1 MKSLLSFLVIAMLAA
16 CAEKA
21 APPPPP
27 PAAATAASP
36 SPLLSPDPAK
46 LAAPAPDS
54 FTVRFTTS
62 RGPFDVKIHRD
73 WAPIGADHLYYL
85 VGAGFYDDVRFYR
98 VMEGFMAQFGASGDT
113 AVARVWND
121 RRIMDDPV
129 RHRNER
135 GALTYAKTGEP
146 NSRTTQL
153 FINFTGNQQLDGI
166 GFAPLGVVTSGMA
179 VVDSLYHGYGEGA
192 PNGQGPDQERLG
204 REGNVYLK
212 SAFPKLDYIV
222 TARIA
227 EEWRKK

>member
-1 MKSLLSFLVIAMLAA
+1 MKFPLPLFILVGLAA
-16 CAEKA
+16 CTEKA

-27 PAAATAASP
+27 AGATTASS

-54 FTVRFTTS
+54 FVVRFTTS
-62 RGPFDVKIHRD
+62 RGPFDVKVHRD
-73 WAPIGADHLYYL
+73 WAPIGVDHLYYL
-85 VGAGFYDDVRFYR
+85 VAAGFYDNVRFYR
-98 VMEGFMAQFGASGDT
+98 VIDGFMAQFGASGDT

-135 GALTYAKTGEP
+135 GALTYAQTREP

-153 FINFTGNQQLDGI
+153 FINFTGNQQLDGM
-166 GFAPLGVVTSGMA
+166 GFAPLGEVTNGMA

-192 PNGQGPDQERLG
+192 PNGQGPEQDRLG
-204 REGNVYLK
+204 REGNAYLVK
-212 SAFPKLDYIV
+212 AFPKLDYIV